1 MALRQGQKGLESAPG
16 GALRRSDPGGTGI
29 RRRRCGRGFSY
40 LGPDAAV
47 ITDPRTI
54 ARIKALVIPPAWE
67 DVWICADA
75 QGHIQAVGTDAAGR
89 RQYRYHDL
97 WREQRD
103 QDKHDRVLEFGAA
116 LPRIREVVCRH
127 LEGRGLTRERVL
139 AAAIRLIDLGFFR
152 PGGEEY
158 AEENGTFGLATIR
171 KEHVSLSRGQLM
183 FEYLAKGA
191 KQREQ
196 AVAEE
201 QVCAVVRSLRRRRAG
216 GDQLLVYRSG
226 PRWHDVTGAD
236 INDYLREIS
245 GGDYTAKDFRTW
257 HATVLAAVGLA
268 VSEGASGSDAA
279 RKRAIARVVREVAD
293 YLGNTPAVARAS
305 YIDPRIVKLYEDGST
320 IASVLGDLGRN
331 CDFGDLATRGR
342 AETAVVKLLAKS
354 HPPT

>member
-1 MALRQGQKGLESAPG
+1 VAANIV
-16 GALRRSDPGGTGI
+16 RSDPAAEGI
-29 RRRRCGRGFSY
+29 RRRRRGRGFSY
-40 LGPDAAV
+40 LGTDAAV
-47 ITDPRTI
+47 IKDPQTLT
-54 ARIKALVIPPAWE
+54 RIRSLVIPPAWE
-67 DVWICADA
+67 DVWICVDPL
-75 QGHIQAVGTDAAGR
+75 GHIQAVGTDAAGR

-103 QDKHDRVLEFGAA
+103 LAKHDRVLSFGAV

-127 LEGRGLTRERVL
+127 LEGRGLTRDRVL

-171 KEHVSLSRGQLM
+171 KEHVSLSQGQLV

-196 AVAEE
+196 AVAED
-201 QVCAVVRSLRRRRAG
+201 QVCAVVRSLRRRRDG

-226 PRWHDVTGAD
+226 PRWHDVTAAD
-236 INDYLREIS
+236 INDYLREVS

-268 VSEGASGSDAA
+268 VSERAAGSEAS

-305 YIDPRIVKLYEDGST
+305 YIDPRIVEQYEKGRT
-320 IASVLGDLGRN
+320 IAAALGELGKD
-331 CDFGDLATRGR
+331 CDFGDLATRDH
-342 AETAVVKLLAKS
+342 AEKAVLRLLARRA
-354 HPPT
+354 

>member
-1 MALRQGQKGLESAPG
+1 MTLGIRQGGRVA
-16 GALRRSDPGGTGI
+16 ANIVRSDPAAEGI
-29 RRRRCGRGFSY
+29 RRRRRGRGFSY
-40 LGPDAAV
+40 LGTDAAV
-47 ITDPRTI
+47 IKDPQTLT
-54 ARIKALVIPPAWE
+54 RIRSLVIPPAWE
-67 DVWICADA
+67 DVWICVDPL
-75 QGHIQAVGTDAAGR
+75 GHIQAVGTDAAGR

-103 QDKHDRVLEFGAA
+103 QAKHDRVLGFGAA

-127 LEGRGLTRERVL
+127 LEGRGLTRDRVL

-171 KEHVSLSRGQLM
+171 KEHVSLSQGQLV

-196 AVAEE
+196 AVAED
-201 QVCAVVRSLRRRRAG
+201 QVCAVVRSLRRRRDG

-226 PRWHDVTGAD
+226 PRWHDVTAAD
-236 INDYLREIS
+236 INDYLREVS

-268 VSEGASGSDAA
+268 VSERAAGHEAS

-305 YIDPRIVKLYEDGST
+305 YIDPRIIEQYEAGRT
-320 IASVLGDLGRN
+320 IAAALGELGKD
-331 CDFGDLATRGR
+331 CDFGDLATRDH
-342 AETAVVKLLAKS
+342 AEKAVLRLLAR
-354 HPPT
+354 PA

>member
-1 MALRQGQKGLESAPG
+1 MTLGIRQGGRVA
-16 GALRRSDPGGTGI
+16 ANIVRSDPAAEGI
-29 RRRRCGRGFSY
+29 RRRRRGRGFSY
-40 LGPDAAV
+40 LGTDAAV
-47 ITDPRTI
+47 IKDPQTLT
-54 ARIKALVIPPAWE
+54 RIRSLVIPPAWE
-67 DVWICADA
+67 DVWICADPL
-75 QGHIQAVGTDAAGR
+75 GHIQAVGTDAAGR

-103 QDKHDRVLEFGAA
+103 QAKHDRVLGFGAA

-127 LEGRGLTRERVL
+127 LEGRGLTRDRVL

-171 KEHVSLSRGQLM
+171 KEHVSLSQGQLV

-196 AVAEE
+196 AVAED
-201 QVCAVVRSLRRRRAG
+201 QVCAVVRSLRRRRDG

-226 PRWHDVTGAD
+226 PRWHDVTAAD
-236 INDYLREIS
+236 INDYLREVS

-268 VSEGASGSDAA
+268 VSERAAGHEAS
-279 RKRAIARVVREVAD
+279 RKRAIARVVKEVAD

-305 YIDPRIVKLYEDGST
+305 YIDPRIIEQYEAGRT
-320 IASVLGDLGRN
+320 IAAALGELGKD
-331 CDFGDLATRGR
+331 CDFGDLATRDH
-342 AETAVVKLLAKS
+342 AEKAVLRLLAR
-354 HPPT
+354 PA